1 MITIWYLRWIFI
13 IRKNRGVIQLVGI
26 PFFSLSILLLL
37 RLHFYT
43 IIIILTDFNQNFE
56 LSLQQKLGKP
66 CKNGIKYLPRAR
78 WLWVLVGHPPPR
90 SRFCPHQ
97 AEMQQNNLFRQNNQ
111 PYLFLSHTN
120 QNKTHFEL
128 RFDQSFIVV
137 KWRGCICHVDKRGGH
152 VLKQW
157 NYYYYLEKSFNLT
170 LKFMNYFYTPQTMSD
185 AGLGLPV
192 RLEAGSETKEFG

>member
-111 PYLFLSHTN
+111 PYLFYRIPI
-120 QNKTHFEL
+120 KT
-128 RFDQSFIVV
+128 
-137 KWRGCICHVDKRGGH
+137 K
-152 VLKQW
+152 
-157 NYYYYLEKSFNLT
+157 LT
-170 LKFMNYFYTPQTMSD
+170 LNSD
-185 AGLGLPV
+185 LIKASSWSNDGGAFV
-192 RLEAGSETKEFG
+192 TSTNGADMFWSNETIIII